1 MRSNPFVLLAVAIAF
16 LAVLALASTTT
27 AEWPMEGGNGAHTGE
42 QASGAIGP
50 SEQWEYETGSEL
62 IAAPSTAYGKL
73 FLGTSDGMLV
83 VLDEMD
89 GHELWT
95 IDLEG
100 TIMATPLVESQTV
113 YVPSGHVLYAFAISN
128 RSVKWSFE
136 AVGDLR
142 ASPVLLDNLVYIG
155 SEDKRVYAL
164 DKYTGDLVWSLKLDD
179 VVAASPS
186 IDGLTL
192 VVGTESGTVFG
203 IHSLQGEETWRSDL
217 GSPVSTAACIDR
229 DTAMVGT
236 YGGRVYALDL
246 DDGEQIWSFP
256 PKGSLAL
263 DPILTTPVTSSGLA
277 YFGSDSL
284 YCVEVGSGADVWS
297 YETGDS
303 VRGSPAIVD
312 NYIVFGCYD
321 GMVRCIDKTT
331 ANVVW
336 RFKTD
341 TVFRSGVCI
350 DYDKAY
356 VGGRDGILYARSI
369 LNRQAPT
376 VTGPYTIE
384 AEAHDSIEFS
394 VTANDPEGNL
404 LSYSWDFGDGNRS
417 SERDPLHEYPV
428 AGTYT
433 ITVTVSDGTMTKKH
447 SITVT
452 VHPFESRVTGGDEEG
467 MPVAIVAGGAIAVVG
482 VIIVV
487 LLLFLKR
494 RGGDE
499 EPVTTASGTPEGD
512 YEEFDS
518 TPEAPPIEVDGPDT
532 WLETPDEEVKG

>member
-1 MRSNPFVLLAVAIAF
+1 MRSNPFVLLAAAITF

-27 AEWPMEGGNGAHTGE
+27 AEWPMEGGDAAHTGE
-42 QASGAIGP
+42 QSSGVIGP
-50 SEQWEYETGSEL
+50 SEQWEYDTGSEL

-73 FLGTSDGMLV
+73 YLGTSEGKLV

-89 GHELWT
+89 GHELWA
-95 IDLEG
+95 IELGD

-113 YVPSGHVLYAFAISN
+113 FVPSGNVLYAVAISN
-128 RSVKWSFE
+128 RTVKWSFE
-136 AVGDLR
+136 VVGDLR
-142 ASPVLLDNLVYIG
+142 ASPVLMENLVYIG

-192 VVGTESGTVFG
+192 VVGTVSGSVYG
-203 IHSLQGEETWRSDL
+203 IHSLQGDEIWRSDL

-229 DTAMVGT
+229 DAAMIGT

-246 DDGEQIWSFP
+246 DDGEQKWMYP
-256 PKGSLAL
+256 PKGALAL

-277 YFGSDSL
+277 YFGSDAL
-284 YCVEVGSGADVWS
+284 YCVEAGSGAEVWS
-297 YETGDS
+297 FATDDS

-312 NYIVFGCYD
+312 TYLVFGCYD

-336 RFKTD
+336 RFETD
-341 TVFRSGVCI
+341 TVFRSAVSI

-356 VGGRDGILYARSI
+356 VGGRDGTLYARTI

-394 VTANDPEGNL
+394 VTAKDPEGNL

-452 VHPFESRVTGGDEEG
+452 VHPFESQVTGGDEEG
-467 MPVAIVAGGAIAVVG
+467 MPVAIVAGGATAVVA

-487 LLLFLKR
+487 LLLPLKR
-494 RGGDE
+494 RGGKG
-499 EPVTTASGTPEGD
+499 EPEPTASGTPEGD

-518 TPEAPPIEVDGPDT
+518 TPEAVPIEVDGPDP